1 MIRDKISLDQ
11 ATELYSE
18 SFLTIYFPSTTLSD
32 LPDIPNIKE
41 YTQNYIDYAKEN
53 KRSSIENLPSL
64 LAPEYEIEIE
74 MPFDHET
81 GTFSWVRLF
90 GVKNPD
96 YKADT
101 TENNHRGW
109 VYLLTNPAYPELVK
123 IGKAVTPSKRING
136 INSAGTVSEWE
147 LKAAMPVSDDYKVE
161 TLMHQ
166 ELAQYR
172 RKSDQGSSRE
182 FFKVPMSLAL
192 QTLLEVSKP
201 FVVGDLKLY

>member
-1 MIRDKISLDQ
+1 MIRDRLTLEQ

-18 SFLTIYFPSTTLSD
+18 SFLTIYFPSTTLKH
-32 LPDIPNIKE
+32 LPDIPNIEE

-53 KRSSIENLPSL
+53 KRSSIESLLSL

-74 MPFDHET
+74 MPFDEQT

-96 YKADT
+96 YKAGT
-101 TENNHRGW
+101 TEGNHRGW
-109 VYLLTNPAYPELVK
+109 VYLLTNPAYPELIK

-147 LKAAMPVSDDYKVE
+147 LKAAMPVTDDYKVE
-161 TLMHQ
+161 NLMHR
-166 ELAQYR
+166 ELEQYR

-182 FFKVPMSLAL
+182 FFEVPMSLAI

-201 FVVGDLKLY
+201 FAVGDIKLY

>member
-1 MIRDKISLDQ
+1 MIRDKINLDQ

-18 SFLTIYFPSTTLSD
+18 SFLTIYFPSTSLYD
-32 LPDIPNIKE
+32 LPDIPGIKE
-41 YTQNYIDYAKEN
+41 YAQNYIDYAKEN

-74 MPFDHET
+74 MPFDDKT

-96 YKADT
+96 YKT
-101 TENNHRGW
+101 TSEKEHRGW
-109 VYLLTNPAYPELVK
+109 VYLLTNPAYPELIK

-147 LKAAMPVSDDYKVE
+147 LKAAMPVTDDYKVE
-161 TLMHQ
+161 NLMHR
-166 ELAQYR
+166 ELEQYR

-182 FFKVPMSLAL
+182 FFEVSMSVAIK
-192 QTLLEVSKP
+192 TLLEISKP
-201 FVVGDLKLY
+201 FTIGDLKLY

>member
-1 MIRDKISLDQ
+1 MIRDRITLEK

-18 SFLTIYFPSTTLSD
+18 SFLTIYFPSTTLKD
-32 LPDIPNIKE
+32 LPDIPNIEE

-53 KRSSIENLPSL
+53 KRSSIENLLSL

-74 MPFDHET
+74 MPFDGQT

-96 YKADT
+96 YKT
-101 TENNHRGW
+101 TSEDSHRGW
-109 VYLLTNPAYPELVK
+109 VYLLTNPAYPDLIK

-147 LKAAMPVSDDYKVE
+147 LKAAMPVTDDYKVE
-161 TLMHQ
+161 SLMHR
-166 ELAQYR
+166 ELEQYR

-182 FFKVPMSLAL
+182 FFEAPMSLAI

-201 FVVGDLKLY
+201 FAVGDVKLY

>member
-1 MIRDKISLDQ
+1 MIRDKINLDQ

-18 SFLTIYFPSTTLSD
+18 SFLTIYFPSTSLYD
-32 LPDIPNIKE
+32 LPDIPGIKE
-41 YTQNYIDYAKEN
+41 YAQNYIDYAKEN
-53 KRSSIENLPSL
+53 KRSSIENLLSL

-74 MPFDHET
+74 MPFDDKT

-96 YKADT
+96 YKT
-101 TENNHRGW
+101 TSEKEHRGW
-109 VYLLTNPAYPELVK
+109 VYLLTNPAYPELIK

-147 LKAAMPVSDDYKVE
+147 LKAAMPVTDDYKVE
-161 TLMHQ
+161 NLMHR
-166 ELAQYR
+166 ELEQYR

-182 FFKVPMSLAL
+182 FFEVSMSVAIK
-192 QTLLEVSKP
+192 TLLEISKP
-201 FVVGDLKLY
+201 FTIGDLKLY